1 MIDWYRLPWK
11 DVRGLV
17 LILAMSNSPNNLTAG
32 YLIELSLSSFGD
44 VSIALVKRIL
54 CLSSTKYFLL
64 FLLTGY
70 QIIARILEYVE
81 NTDRIKFVR

>member
-32 YLIELSLSSFGD
+32 YLIELSLTSFGD
-44 VSIALVKRIL
+44 VSVELLKCILYLLPRKYLVFLFHR
-54 CLSSTKYFLL
+54 LSNHRSHT
-64 FLLTGY
+64 
-70 QIIARILEYVE
+70 
-81 NTDRIKFVR
+81 

>member
-32 YLIELSLSSFGD
+32 YLIELSLTSFGD
-44 VSIALVKRIL
+44 VSIELLRCIL
-54 CLSSTKYFLL
+54 YLLSAKYF
-64 FLLTGY
+64 FLQVIKSSLAYLNMLRTLT
-70 QIIARILEYVE
+70 E
-81 NTDRIKFVR
+81 